1 MTTSPTPTA
10 STIRAERQLAQRS
23 RSPIIAELD
32 LEWAHLRTS
41 RRALRAAGSW
51 VRELPGHPLAALV
64 ADIRDL
70 DDLLVA
76 TQRSAHAAR
85 TDDVVLLALIELSQR
100 HDQLAGR
107 VVLQHLLPALI
118 SRSRHYRSFQD
129 RADPLDVAVPAA
141 WLAIRNYDVERRR
154 RHVAS
159 SLLSDTVFQAFRRP
173 LRLRSSSEEVWAPT
187 EFATASTV
195 DEPATPLD
203 ELVVVLRDAS
213 MAGVGQEHL
222 DLLRDLVRLG
232 SPGVMA
238 QERNVTPRTI
248 RNRRDRAV
256 AQVRA
261 AIAA

>member
-1 MTTSPTPTA
+1 MTTSPIPTA
-10 STIRAERQLAQRS
+10 PTIRAERQSARRS

-41 RRALRAAGSW
+41 RRALRVARSW
-51 VRELPGHPLAALV
+51 VRERTGHPLASLV

-70 DDLLVA
+70 DELLIA
-76 TQRSAHAAR
+76 TQRGVHPAR
-85 TDDVVLLALIELSQR
+85 TDDVVLLALIERSQR

-129 RADPLDVAVPAA
+129 RADPLDIAVPAA
-141 WLAIRNYDVERRR
+141 WMAIRNYDVERRR
-154 RHVAS
+154 HHVAS

-187 EFATASTV
+187 EFAGASTV
-195 DEPATPLD
+195 DEPDTPLD

-222 DLLRDLVRLG
+222 DLLRDLVRVG
-232 SPGVMA
+232 STGLVA
-238 QERNVTPRTI
+238 QERDVTPRTV

-256 AQVRA
+256 EEVRN